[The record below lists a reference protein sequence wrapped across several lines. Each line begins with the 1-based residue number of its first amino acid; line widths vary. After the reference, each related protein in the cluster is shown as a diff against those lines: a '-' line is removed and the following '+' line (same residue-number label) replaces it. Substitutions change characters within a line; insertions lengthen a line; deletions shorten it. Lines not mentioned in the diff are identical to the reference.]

1 MTILGQPLKRFEDP
15 KLITGKG
22 SYVDDIQLPGMLHA
36 YVLRSPHAHARI
48 KSLNVSSAL
57 VLPGVLEVL
66 TGSELAKV
74 VPGMPE
80 RDLQGDQTIDES
92 HPPQQPVMAVDR
104 VCYVGQAVAIVVAE
118 ERYLARDGADLIE
131 VDYEPLPVILDP
143 LEALKDDSKPM
154 HPDVDSNVV
163 LRSWRGAGDVD
174 AALAEA
180 DQVIQQRYLV
190 QRLAPAPMETRG
202 VLAHYLPQED
212 FLTVWSSTQEPHEL
226 KKHLTEL
233 LNRPNDKVRSIAPD
247 AGGDFGEK
255 GVLFPEEV
263 AVPYLSMA
271 LGRPVK

>member
-74 VPGMPE
+74 VPRRVGMPE

-143 LEALKDDSKPM
+143 LEASKMTPSRCIPM
-154 HPDVDSNVV
+154 
-163 LRSWRGAGDVD
+163 WTA
-174 AALAEA
+174 
-180 DQVIQQRYLV
+180 
-190 QRLAPAPMETRG
+190 M
-202 VLAHYLPQED
+202 
-212 FLTVWSSTQEPHEL
+212 WCC
-226 KKHLTEL
+226 
-233 LNRPNDKVRSIAPD
+233 
-247 AGGDFGEK
+247 
-255 GVLFPEEV
+255 
-263 AVPYLSMA
+263 A
-271 LGRPVK
+271 LGGEQVMWMLHWPKPTR

>member
-1 MTILGQPLKRFEDP
+1 M
-15 KLITGKG
+15 
-22 SYVDDIQLPGMLHA
+22 
-36 YVLRSPHAHARI
+36 
-48 KSLNVSSAL
+48 NVSSAL

-247 AGGDFGEK
+247 VGGGFGEK

>member
-247 AGGDFGEK
+247 AGGGFGEK